1 MSKPAVRLRLDFGP
15 AQGLGPGKVGLLEE
29 LRRTESLSA
38 AAKSLGMSYRRAWV
52 LLQSMNSLF
61 DEPLALTSKGGRG
74 GGGGVE
80 LTTRGRET
88 IAAFRRA
95 EQQAPRAAARAF
107 RGFTTGRTKP
117 APTARVRRIRKS
129 VARPKARGPV
139 QT

>member
-29 LRRTESLSA
+29 LQRLKSLSA

-74 GGGGVE
+74 GGGGVQV
-80 LTTRGRET
+80 TACGRDV
-88 IAAFRRA
+88 ISAFRRA
-95 EQQAPRAAARAF
+95 EQQASRAVAQAF
-107 RGFTTGRTKP
+107 RGFTTAGT
-117 APTARVRRIRKS
+117 RV
-129 VARPKARGPV
+129 APKARV
-139 QT
+139 KRISARSASRRKLRD